1 MFICFATASVRCHH
15 EFNAELLQEEMV
27 SVSLRS
33 TLVSGAAFATA
44 GVLALG
50 SNIVAPP
57 VITLAQPVVDLP
69 TVHVAEVALT
79 GFALDLYSAL
89 NGWVE
94 FGVQVL
100 QDFFF
105 WNPDIAAGIGNL
117 YAMFEPVITAVVTII
132 DGLVGAPTDFLGTLT
147 TIVNTLLP
155 AFGLGVPTLASVGTS
170 AASLTAARAGDGP
183 RAAASQLPEP
193 IAVELP
199 AVVEEVPRIICCSP
213 QPEVTAELPVAGVP
227 DPVEGPVLE
236 ALVVEAP
243 APEAL
248 FVEGPV
254 LEALVVEAPAP
265 EASVA
270 DAPAP
275 EASVA
280 DAPAP
285 EASVAD
291 AVTPS
296 RAARSGAR
304 SAATAATTEV
314 DSAVPSDT
322 ANVRTPARATRGTAD
337 RATSAARASVTAA
350 ADAAN

>member
-1 MFICFATASVRCHH
+1 MFICFATASVWCHH
-15 EFNAELLQEEMV
+15 EFNAEHLQEEMV

-57 VITLAQPVVDLP
+57 VITLAQPVVQLP
-69 TVHVAEVALT
+69 TVHVAEIALT
-79 GFALDLYSAL
+79 GFTLDLYSAL
-89 NGWVE
+89 NGWAA

-105 WNPDIAAGIGNL
+105 WNPDIAAGIGNFYTAL
-117 YAMFEPVITAVVTII
+117 ERVVTAVVTTI
-132 DGLVGAPTDFLGTLT
+132 DSLLGAPTDFMGTLT

-155 AFGLGVPTLASVGTS
+155 AFGLGVPTLAAAVGKS
-170 AASLTAARAGDGP
+170 AASLTAARTGEGP

-199 AVVEEVPRIICCSP
+199 AVVKEVPRIICCSP
-213 QPEVTAELPVAGVP
+213 QPEVTAELPVAEVP
-227 DPVEGPVLE
+227 
-236 ALVVEAP
+236 A
-243 APEAL
+243 

-254 LEALVVEAPAP
+254 LEALVVEAPVVEAP
-265 EASVA
+265 V
-270 DAPAP
+270 
-275 EASVA
+275 V
-280 DAPAP
+280 

-291 AVTPS
+291 AVAPS
-296 RAARSGAR
+296 RAARIGTR
-304 SAATAATTEV
+304 SAATAATTAF
-314 DSAVPSDT
+314 DSAAPSST
-322 ANVRTPARATRGTAD
+322 RAVRTPARATRGTAD
-337 RATSAARASVTAA
+337 RATPVARASVTAA

>member
-1 MFICFATASVRCHH
+1 M
-15 EFNAELLQEEMV
+15 

-57 VITLAQPVVDLP
+57 VITLAQPVVQLP
-69 TVHVAEVALT
+69 TVHVAEIALT
-79 GFALDLYSAL
+79 GFTLDLYSAL
-89 NGWVE
+89 NGWAA

-105 WNPDIAAGIGNL
+105 WNPDIAAGIGNFYTAL
-117 YAMFEPVITAVVTII
+117 ERVVTAVVTTI
-132 DGLVGAPTDFLGTLT
+132 DSLLGAPTDFMGTLT

-155 AFGLGVPTLASVGTS
+155 AFGLGVPTLAAAVGKS
-170 AASLTAARAGDGP
+170 AASLTAARTGEGP

-193 IAVELP
+193 VAVELP
-199 AVVEEVPRIICCSP
+199 AVVKEVPRIICCSP
-213 QPEVTAELPVAGVP
+213 QPEVTAELPVAEVP
-227 DPVEGPVLE
+227 
-236 ALVVEAP
+236 A
-243 APEAL
+243 

-254 LEALVVEAPAP
+254 LEALVVEAPVVEALVVEAP
-265 EASVA
+265 V
-270 DAPAP
+270 
-275 EASVA
+275 V
-280 DAPAP
+280 

-291 AVTPS
+291 AVAPS
-296 RAARSGAR
+296 RAARIGTR
-304 SAATAATTEV
+304 SAATAATTAF
-314 DSAVPSDT
+314 DSAAPSST
-322 ANVRTPARATRGTAD
+322 RAVRTPARTTRGTAD

>member
-254 LEALVVEAPAP
+254 LEALVV
-265 EASVA
+265 

>member
-1 MFICFATASVRCHH
+1 M
-15 EFNAELLQEEMV
+15 

-132 DGLVGAPTDFLGTLT
+132 DGLVAAPTDFLGTLT

-155 AFGLGVPTLASVGTS
+155 AFGLGVPTLASVGKS
-170 AASLTAARAGDGP
+170 AASLTAARTGDGP

-199 AVVEEVPRIICCSP
+199 AAVEEVPRIICCSP

-243 APEAL
+243 DPEAL

>member
-15 EFNAELLQEEMV
+15 GLNAEHLQEEIV

-57 VITLAQPVVDLP
+57 VITLAQPVVQLP

-79 GFALDLYSAL
+79 GFALDLYGAL

-105 WNPDIAAGIGNL
+105 WNPAIAAGIGNL
-117 YAMFEPVITAVVTII
+117 YTMFEPVITAVVTII
-132 DGLVGAPTDFLGTLT
+132 DGLVAAPTDFLGTLT

-155 AFGLGVPTLASVGTS
+155 AFGLGVPTLAAAVGTS
-170 AASLTAARAGDGP
+170 AASLTAARTADGP

-193 IAVELP
+193 VAVELP
-199 AVVEEVPRIICCSP
+199 AVVKEIPRVVCCSP
-213 QPEVTAELPVAGVP
+213 QPEVTAELPVAEVP
-227 DPVEGPVLE
+227 ALVEGPVLE

-243 APEAL
+243 VIEAP
-248 FVEGPV
+248 
-254 LEALVVEAPAP
+254 VVEAP
-265 EASVA
+265 V
-270 DAPAP
+270 
-275 EASVA
+275 V
-280 DAPAP
+280 

-291 AVTPS
+291 AVAPARAVRS
-296 RAARSGAR
+296 ALRAAVTA
-304 SAATAATTEV
+304 SAPGV
-314 DSAVPSDT
+314 DSAESNSPESNSPGVDSPGVDSVAPSST
-322 ANVRTPARATRGTAD
+322 GAVRTPARATRGTAP
-337 RATSAARASVTAA
+337 R
-350 ADAAN
+350 

>member
-1 MFICFATASVRCHH
+1 M
-15 EFNAELLQEEMV
+15 

-33 TLVSGAAFATA
+33 TLISGAAFATA

-79 GFALDLYSAL
+79 GFTLDLYSAL
-89 NGWVE
+89 NGWAA

-105 WNPDIAAGIGNL
+105 WNPDIAAGIGNF
-117 YAMFEPVITAVVTII
+117 YAALERVVTAVVTTI

-147 TIVNTLLP
+147 TIVSTLLP
-155 AFGLGVPTLASVGTS
+155 AFGLGVPTLAAAVGTS
-170 AASLTAARAGDGP
+170 AASLTAARTGDGP
-183 RAAASQLPEP
+183 RAGAAQLPEP

-213 QPEVTAELPVAGVP
+213 QPEVTAELPVAEVP
-227 DPVEGPVLE
+227 AFVEGPALE

-243 APEAL
+243 
-248 FVEGPV
+248 VV
-254 LEALVVEAPAP
+254 EALVVEAPAV

-270 DAPAP
+270 
-275 EASVA
+275 
-280 DAPAP
+280 
-285 EASVAD
+285 
-291 AVTPS
+291 
-296 RAARSGAR
+296 
-304 SAATAATTEV
+304 
-314 DSAVPSDT
+314 
-322 ANVRTPARATRGTAD
+322 
-337 RATSAARASVTAA
+337 
-350 ADAAN
+350 

>member
-1 MFICFATASVRCHH
+1 M
-15 EFNAELLQEEMV
+15 

-183 RAAASQLPEP
+183 RPAASQLPEP

-265 EASVA
+265 ET
-270 DAPAP
+270 
-275 EASVA
+275 SVA

-291 AVTPS
+291 AVTSS

-314 DSAVPSDT
+314 DSAVSSDT

-337 RATSAARASVTAA
+337 RAASVARASVTAA

>member
-1 MFICFATASVRCHH
+1 M
-15 EFNAELLQEEMV
+15 

-57 VITLAQPVVDLP
+57 VITLAQPVVELP

-100 QDFFF
+100 QDLFF

-155 AFGLGVPTLASVGTS
+155 AFGLGVPTLASVGKS
-170 AASLTAARAGDGP
+170 AASLTAARTGDGP

-280 DAPAP
+280 DA
-285 EASVAD
+285 
-291 AVTPS
+291 VTSS

-350 ADAAN
+350 ADAANYLVTGTRTRGPTTG

>member
-1 MFICFATASVRCHH
+1 M
-15 EFNAELLQEEMV
+15 

-89 NGWVE
+89 NGWAE

-100 QDFFF
+100 QDLFF

-117 YAMFEPVITAVVTII
+117 YTMFEPVITAVVTII
-132 DGLVGAPTDFLGTLT
+132 DGLVAAPTDFLGTLT

-155 AFGLGVPTLASVGTS
+155 AFGLGVPTLAAAVGKS
-170 AASLTAARAGDGP
+170 AASLTAARTGEGP

-199 AVVEEVPRIICCSP
+199 AVVKEVPRIICCSP
-213 QPEVTAELPVAGVP
+213 QPEVTAELPVAEVP
-227 DPVEGPVLE
+227 
-236 ALVVEAP
+236 A
-243 APEAL
+243 

-254 LEALVVEAPAP
+254 LEALVVEAPVV
-265 EASVA
+265 EALVVE
-270 DAPAP
+270 APA
-275 EASVA
+275 V
-280 DAPAP
+280 

-291 AVTPS
+291 AVAPS
-296 RAARSGAR
+296 RAARIGTR
-304 SAATAATTEV
+304 SAATAATTAV
-314 DSAVPSDT
+314 DSAAPSST
-322 ANVRTPARATRGTAD
+322 RAVRTPARATRGTAD
-337 RATSAARASVTAA
+337 RATPVARASVTAA
-350 ADAAN
+350 ADAAS

>member
-15 EFNAELLQEEMV
+15 EFNAEHLQEEMV

-57 VITLAQPVVDLP
+57 VITLAQPVVELP
-69 TVHVAEVALT
+69 TIHVTEVALT

-100 QDFFF
+100 QDLFF

-155 AFGLGVPTLASVGTS
+155 AFGLGVPTLASVGKS
-170 AASLTAARAGDGP
+170 AASLTAARTEDGP

-193 IAVELP
+193 VAVELP

-213 QPEVTAELPVAGVP
+213 QPEVTAELPVAEVP
-227 DPVEGPVLE
+227 AEV
-236 ALVVEAP
+236 P
-243 APEAL
+243 AAAE
-248 FVEGPV
+248 V
-254 LEALVVEAPAP
+254 PAEVATP
-265 EASVA
+265 AVA
-270 DAPAP
+270 DAAPPAR
-275 EASVA
+275 
-280 DAPAP
+280 
-285 EASVAD
+285 
-291 AVTPS
+291 AVRS
-296 RAARSGAR
+296 ALRAAVPA
-304 SAATAATTEV
+304 SAPEV
-314 DSAVPSDT
+314 DSAGVDSAGVDS
-322 ANVRTPARATRGTAD
+322 AGVDSAGVDSAGSSSAGAVRTPSRATRGTAD
-337 RATSAARASVTAA
+337 R
-350 ADAAN
+350 

>member
-1 MFICFATASVRCHH
+1 M
-15 EFNAELLQEEMV
+15 

-50 SNIVAPP
+50 SNIVAPS

-183 RAAASQLPEP
+183 RPAASQLPEP

-265 EASVA
+265 ET
-270 DAPAP
+270 
-275 EASVA
+275 SVA

-291 AVTPS
+291 AVTSS

-314 DSAVPSDT
+314 DSAVSSDT

-337 RATSAARASVTAA
+337 RAASVARASVTAA

>member
-1 MFICFATASVRCHH
+1 M
-15 EFNAELLQEEMV
+15 

-57 VITLAQPVVDLP
+57 VITLAQPVGQLP

-79 GFALDLYSAL
+79 GFALDLYGAL

-105 WNPDIAAGIGNL
+105 WNPAIAAGIGNL
-117 YAMFEPVITAVVTII
+117 YTMFEPVITAVVTII
-132 DGLVGAPTDFLGTLT
+132 DGLVAAPTDFLGTLT

-155 AFGLGVPTLASVGTS
+155 AFGLGVPTLAAAVGTS
-170 AASLTAARAGDGP
+170 AASLTTARTADGP

-193 IAVELP
+193 VAVELP
-199 AVVEEVPRIICCSP
+199 AAVKEIPRVMCCSP
-213 QPEVTAELPVAGVP
+213 QPEVTAELPVAEVP
-227 DPVEGPVLE
+227 ALVEGPVLE

-243 APEAL
+243 
-248 FVEGPV
+248 
-254 LEALVVEAPAP
+254 VVEAPVV

-270 DAPAP
+270 DAAPPAR
-275 EASVA
+275 AVRSA
-280 DAPAP
+280 LRA
-285 EASVAD
+285 
-291 AVTPS
+291 AVT
-296 RAARSGAR
+296 A
-304 SAATAATTEV
+304 SAPGV
-314 DSAVPSDT
+314 DSAESNSPESNSPGVDSPGVDSVAPSST
-322 ANVRTPARATRGTAD
+322 GAVRTPARATRGTAP
-337 RATSAARASVTAA
+337 R
-350 ADAAN
+350 

>member
-1 MFICFATASVRCHH
+1 M
-15 EFNAELLQEEMV
+15 

-265 EASVA
+265 ET
-270 DAPAP
+270 
-275 EASVA
+275 SVA

-291 AVTPS
+291 AVTSS

-314 DSAVPSDT
+314 DSAVSSDT

-337 RATSAARASVTAA
+337 RAASVARASVTAA

>member
-1 MFICFATASVRCHH
+1 M
-15 EFNAELLQEEMV
+15 

-183 RAAASQLPEP
+183 RPAASQLPEP

-322 ANVRTPARATRGTAD
+322 ANVRTPARATRGTAE

>member
-1 MFICFATASVRCHH
+1 M
-15 EFNAELLQEEMV
+15 

-265 EASVA
+265 ET
-270 DAPAP
+270 
-275 EASVA
+275 SVA

>member
-15 EFNAELLQEEMV
+15 GFNAEHLQEEMV

-57 VITLAQPVVDLP
+57 VITLAQPVVELP

-155 AFGLGVPTLASVGTS
+155 AFGLGVPTLASVGKS
-170 AASLTAARAGDGP
+170 AASLTAARTGDGP
-183 RAAASQLPEP
+183 PAASSQLPEP
-193 IAVELP
+193 VAVELP

-213 QPEVTAELPVAGVP
+213 QPEVTAELPVAEVP
-227 DPVEGPVLE
+227 AEV
-236 ALVVEAP
+236 P
-243 APEAL
+243 AAAE
-248 FVEGPV
+248 V
-254 LEALVVEAPAP
+254 PAEVATP
-265 EASVA
+265 AVA
-270 DAPAP
+270 DAAPPAR
-275 EASVA
+275 
-280 DAPAP
+280 
-285 EASVAD
+285 
-291 AVTPS
+291 AVRS
-296 RAARSGAR
+296 ALRAAVPA
-304 SAATAATTEV
+304 SAPEV
-314 DSAVPSDT
+314 DSAGVDSAGVDSAGVDSAGVDSAGVDSAGPSN
-322 ANVRTPARATRGTAD
+322 AGAVRTPARATRGTAD
-337 RATSAARASVTAA
+337 R
-350 ADAAN
+350 